1 MKQKLF
7 LFLIT
12 AAMLVSSCVSNAPP
26 ASTAA
31 PESAAAPGPTVPP
44 PENQTGF
51 SARAVSLSES
61 AVFEVVLEKPINDN
75 LVYERELNWE
85 KIPFAIR
92 TDKYVPIGT
101 AFAISDTELVTAFH
115 VINLGQVSMTYGK
128 YFIRDSK
135 GNVYEVDRIT
145 SGSNEQD
152 FLTFTV
158 KGRSF
163 TDFFEFETNYKTGDP
178 VYSIGNALGEGIVV
192 RNGLVLGTVPEE
204 ESGRW
209 NLLKSSADGNPGNSG
224 GPLVSPNGKV
234 IALVSALRQNILYSV
249 PAELIINRNQ
259 KTLSYRIKPT
269 YGHFILANNLNRTF
283 ESTVNLPDN
292 YRTLQEK
299 ITDAYKKD
307 YALGMETLFKE
318 APEYL
323 TGPNNYYMLQASLSS
338 SFPEIDFVDQDDDQW
353 TLSKLNTKAYNLV
366 DDGRLLHADLRSWGL
381 YKINKPKSVSLEKI
395 YSDPR
400 YCMDLILQ
408 NIRQDRTLAGTD
420 KYRILSYGD
429 PIDVS
434 SYTDTLGRKWISA
447 RWLITYEDRIFIMYI
462 LPLPNGPALITTSQS
477 SYLRYAYEWDIQ
489 KFCDHLWA
497 AYTASFENWDEFI
510 NLKSSN
516 LKLQLPPFL
525 ENINFK
531 WRQNDAAISFT
542 AGSVSF
548 DIGKTVFDWN
558 NASELFL
565 APSHYME
572 NDSLNFS
579 VRKIILNRD
588 PRGREFITMYKN
600 IKPDPRLGTNAEENW
615 QDIVQEKFP
624 FNERPAISA
633 QDNKGFLGTVIK
645 PPSASPEV
653 RYSLYLSME
662 DPRSEDDLSRR
673 LESLKQGVQ
682 VEN

>member
-1 MKQKLF
+1 MNRKLF

-12 AAMLVSSCVSNAPP
+12 AAMLAV
-26 ASTAA
+26 A
-31 PESAAAPGPTVPP
+31 PEPSRVEG
-44 PENQTGF
+44 QTGF

-61 AVFEVVLEKPINDN
+61 AVFEVVLEKPAGDS

-85 KIPFAIR
+85 KIPFAVR
-92 TDKYVPIGT
+92 SDKYVPIGT
-101 AFAISDTELVTAFH
+101 AFAISGTELVTAFH

-128 YFIRDSK
+128 YLIRDSK

-158 KGRSF
+158 KGRTF
-163 TDFFEFETNYKTGDP
+163 TDFFEFETNYKIGDP

-224 GPLVSPNGKV
+224 GPLVSPDGKV

-249 PAELIINRNQ
+249 PAELIINRDP

-269 YGHFILANNLNRTF
+269 YGHFILANNLDRTF
-283 ESTVNLPDN
+283 EFKVNLPDN
-292 YRTLQEK
+292 YQILQGK
-299 ITDAYKKD
+299 ITDAYTKD
-307 YALGMETLFKE
+307 YAIGMEALFKE

-323 TGPNNYYMLQASLSS
+323 SGPNNYYMLNSSLSS

-353 TLSKLNTKAYNLV
+353 TLSKLNTKVYNLV
-366 DDGRLLHADLRSWGL
+366 DDGRLLHADLRSWSL

-400 YCMDLILQ
+400 YIMDVILQ
-408 NIRQDRTLAGTD
+408 NIRQDRNLGSE

-434 SYTDTLGRKWISA
+434 SYTDALGRKWISA
-447 RWLITYEDRIFIMYI
+447 RWLITHEDRIFIMYI

-477 SYLRYAYEWDIQ
+477 SYLRYAYEWDIK
-489 KFCDHLWA
+489 KFSDHLWA
-497 AYTASFENWDEFI
+497 AYAATFENWDEFI
-510 NLKSSN
+510 SLKSSKLN
-516 LKLQLPPFL
+516 LQLPPFL
-525 ENINFK
+525 KDINFN
-531 WRQNDAAISFT
+531 WRQDDAAISFT

-548 DIGKTVFDWN
+548 DIDKAVFDWN
-558 NASELFL
+558 NTSELFL

-572 NDSLNFS
+572 NNALDFD

-588 PRGREFITMYKN
+588 PRGREFITLYKN

-615 QDIVQEKFP
+615 QDIVQKKFP

-633 QDNKGFLGTVIK
+633 QDNKGFLGTIIA
-645 PPSASPEV
+645 PPSASSDV

-662 DPRSEDDLSRR
+662 DPRSEEDLSRR
-673 LESLKQGVQ
+673 LRSLKEGVR
-682 VEN
+682 VGN